1 MTTLHKY
8 TSTTLAILPFKV
20 NNGDER
26 LQNIFIGFVDDLITN
41 FSKFVG
47 LSVIS
52 SLSTQTITDIS
63 NQEEIEKL
71 SADYLI
77 FGSVR
82 QLEQQIRIS
91 IQLTNAKNKKL
102 VFGANHDITLDALLS
117 TQDAIIEQIVSVL
130 QDKINYNLLSHSYKK
145 SSVELA
151 AYENY
156 LLGMNTIT
164 KGSSDYDKEARKY
177 FESALAINP
186 NYSLAYT
193 GIALSYFNF
202 WSCLIWDRWDETMQG
217 AHKYALKAVEIDPN
231 DYLASGILGRNYVY
245 MGEYDLA
252 EHHLRKSLR
261 MNSSDASNLLRVSF
275 SLLYLGYAQESV
287 NLYEKAIKINPFHK
301 DHYYAYGSTYYLEL
315 GDFNKSI
322 ELSKKVSLEVWTDFP
337 AWVAA
342 AHFQLNNLDEMWSC
356 WEVFLKLYKKEVH
369 SGNTNITEAALEWLP
384 ILNPFRGSTYLT
396 PLIDFIK
403 KENEIPNKADNVKS
417 IAHINNLFTLNGG
430 VWQLNYKDNEVIF
443 KDAKGFHD
451 IHKLLSS
458 PNDSFHCLD
467 LMGAGVDESHAT
479 ETIDAK
485 SKTAYMNRIKELQ
498 EDIQVAESMN
508 QIETASKL
516 KEEYETI
523 LEHLSNALGLSG
535 KSRKVGSTI
544 EKARSAVTW
553 RIRNSI
559 KKIKEVH
566 PELGKHLSQSIKT
579 GTHCTYQPELEIRW
593 QL

>member
-1 MTTLHKY
+1 LTTLHKY

-20 NNGDER
+20 NNGDVR

-71 SADYLI
+71 DADYLI

-82 QLEQQIRIS
+82 QLDQQIRIS
-91 IQLTNAKNKKL
+91 IQLTHAKNKKL
-102 VFGANHDITLDALLS
+102 VFGANHDISLDALLS

-177 FESALAINP
+177 FEAALAINP

-403 KENEIPNKADNVKS
+403 KENEIPNKVDNVKS